1 MRPGPGTIELRWLR
15 RICRSAGGRC
25 AAISGSG
32 LPKVGAEFGDY
43 RIDAEI
49 GRGGMGVVYR
59 AWQSRMN
66 RPVALKVLPQAVVQD
81 PAYRARFGREAAA
94 LAQLDSPHV
103 IQIYDHGE
111 IHGNLYLAMQLV
123 QGPDLG
129 RLLGGG
135 PLLPRRALRIT
146 DQVACALGDGHAV
159 GVVHRDVKPSNV
171 LCRPRSPHD
180 EDDFVYLCDFGIA
193 RSTADSAG
201 QATETGDVVGTV
213 AFLAPERFEGRP
225 ATPASDVYSL
235 GCMLWTLLTGT
246 PPFGGNHV
254 QMMMGHARSPIP
266 WLAGGDPRTGELNRL
281 LAGLLA
287 KDPVQRP
294 TIAEVRLQLRKILA
308 MPARDALV
316 RPGLVAASAPGTGP
330 RFSGAT
336 PNSAGETLPLGG
348 DQRPAWDGAAAKG
361 QPEPVRSTARW
372 SRVRSGPAGP
382 SPGRP
387 VGRRSV
393 LAAGGVAVAVL
404 LGGGGWLLL
413 DDRGPTP
420 AERLAAA
427 SPAGLTCRNIELEDA
442 DRQAGAQ
449 AGRDCELADDSV
461 GSLRLMALSESGT
474 VAGYLRRLGG
484 PDPSALPSGTCPDD
498 APARAQWS
506 RGGRSGTLYCFVT
519 AENLRY
525 AWTVGEDVL
534 TVLDGDPDRA
544 YPADVNGVRRAFDA
558 LRYPG

>member
-1 MRPGPGTIELRWLR
+1 MAGRGGRQARVVQSDLSVV
-15 RICRSAGGRC
+15 RSAGGRC
-25 AAISGSG
+25 AAITGTG
-32 LPKVGAEFGDY
+32 LPQVGGEFGDY

-66 RPVALKVLPQAVVQD
+66 RPVALKVLPQDMAQD
-81 PAYRARFGREAAA
+81 PAYRGRFGREAAA

-103 IQIYDHGE
+103 TQIYDHGE

-129 RLLGGG
+129 RLVAGG

-146 DQVACALGDGHAV
+146 DQVAGALGDGHAV

-171 LCRPRSPHD
+171 LCRPRSLHD

-193 RSTADSAG
+193 RSIAEPAG

-213 AFLAPERFEGRP
+213 AYLAPERFDGRP

-235 GCMLWTLLTGT
+235 GCMLWTLLTGA
-246 PPFGGNHV
+246 PPFVGTQA
-254 QMMMGHARSPIP
+254 QMIMGHA
-266 WLAGGDPRTGELNRL
+266 AGPVPRLEGSDPRTGELNRL

-294 TIAEVRLQLRKILA
+294 TIAEARRQIRQILA
-308 MPARDALV
+308 MPAKDAMV
-316 RPGLVAASAPGTGP
+316 RPGLVAAPATGTGAGSLGSVP
-330 RFSGAT
+330 S
-336 PNSAGETLPLGG
+336 SAGETVPLEG
-348 DQRPAWDGAAAKG
+348 DTRPAGGG
-361 QPEPVRSTARW
+361 QPEPVAPTARW
-372 SRVRSGPAGP
+372 TGVLPWSAGEPGGRS
-382 SPGRP
+382 

-393 LAAGGVAVAVL
+393 LVAGGVAAAVL
-404 LGGGGWLLL
+404 FGGGAWLLL
-413 DDRGPTP
+413 DDRGPSP
-420 AERLAAA
+420 AERLTAAT
-427 SPAGLTCRNIELEDA
+427 PAGLTCRNVELADA

-449 AGRDCELADDSV
+449 AGRDCELADASA
-461 GSLRLMALSESGT
+461 GSLRLMALSGPGT
-474 VAGYLRRLGG
+474 VAGYLRHLGG
-484 PDPSALPSGTCPDD
+484 PDPSALPSGTCPDHV
-498 APARAQWS
+498 PAQEQWS
-506 RGGRSGTLYCFVT
+506 RGSRSGTLYCFVT

-525 AWTVGEDVL
+525 AWTVDDDVL

-544 YPADVNGVRRAFDA
+544 YPADVNGVRRTFDA
-558 LRYPG
+558 LSYPG

>member
-1 MRPGPGTIELRWLR
+1 
-15 RICRSAGGRC
+15 
-25 AAISGSG
+25 
-32 LPKVGAEFGDY
+32 
-43 RIDAEI
+43 
-49 GRGGMGVVYR
+49 MGVVYR

-66 RPVALKVLPQAVVQD
+66 RPVALKVLPQGVAQD
-81 PAYRARFGREAAA
+81 PAFRGRFGREAAA

-129 RLLGGG
+129 RLVAGG

-146 DQVACALGDGHAV
+146 DQVAGALGDGHAV

-171 LCRPRSPHD
+171 LCRPRAPHD

-193 RSTADSAG
+193 RSAADPAG

-235 GCMLWTLLTGT
+235 GCMLWTLLAGA
-246 PPFGGNHV
+246 PPFGGTHV
-254 QMMMGHARSPIP
+254 QMIMGHAGGPIP
-266 WLAGGDPRTGELNRL
+266 GLIGDDPRTGELNRL

-287 KDPVQRP
+287 KDPAQRL
-294 TIAEVRLQLRKILA
+294 TIAEARRQIRQILA
-308 MPARDALV
+308 MPASDAMV
-316 RPGLVAASAPGTGP
+316 RPGVVAAPAAGTGRPYGSAPG
-330 RFSGAT
+330 
-336 PNSAGETLPLGG
+336 SAGAPVALGG
-348 DQRPAWDGAAAKG
+348 ELRPAGDGAAGGG
-361 QPEPVRSTARW
+361 QPEPVATTRGIGVQPR
-372 SRVRSGPAGP
+372 PAGQP
-382 SPGRP
+382 AGRP
-387 VGRRSV
+387 VGRRTV
-393 LAAGGVAVAVL
+393 LAAGGVAAAVL
-404 LGGGGWLLL
+404 FGGGAWLIL
-413 DDRGPTP
+413 DDRGPSP

-427 SPAGLTCRNIELEDA
+427 TPAGLTCTNIAVEDA

-449 AGRDCELADDSV
+449 AGRACELADDSA
-461 GSLRLMALSESGT
+461 GSLRVVALSGPGK
-474 VAGYLRRLGG
+474 VAGYLRHLGG

-498 APARAQWS
+498 APAQAPWS
-506 RGGRSGTLYCFVT
+506 RGSRSGTLYCFVT

-525 AWTVGEDVL
+525 AWTVGDDVL

-544 YPADVNGVRRAFDA
+544 YPADVNGVRRTFDA
-558 LRYPG
+558 LSYPG